1 MRYGVNFKSKTP
13 ALAGILRHIYGE
25 KRMEQRVSFCKS
37 ITLNIS
43 RCMLVAVVA
52 LLVAYSSAHA
62 QTIAFTFDDGPYVAA
77 TPKLSPKARNQATLD
92 HLAKHRVKA
101 TLFVTVDNGANR
113 PEGLALARAWGE
125 AGHTIG
131 NHTMTHL
138 DLDSKKITLADYQ
151 QELLECDAVIRTL
164 PGYRKWFRFTYLRE
178 GNTLDKR
185 DGMRAFLR
193 EQNYRDAYVSLDTSD
208 WRLNDKLV
216 EVLIKD
222 ANADITPIKRA
233 YLAHVWQ
240 RAEAYRSLSQK
251 LQGRDIAQ
259 IILLHHNLINAL
271 WLGDVIAMFKEK
283 GWTIVTPEAAF
294 TDPIYQLQPEVAA
307 AGQSLLLSM
316 AKSLGL
322 WKLNGAKFDGWER
335 LHDDG
340 DVEIEALKA
349 QGF

>member
-1 MRYGVNFKSKTP
+1 MF
-13 ALAGILRHIYGE
+13 
-25 KRMEQRVSFCKS
+25 
-37 ITLNIS
+37 
-43 RCMLVAVVA
+43 A
-52 LLVAYSSAHA
+52 LLAALHNAHA
-62 QTIAFTFDDGPYVAA
+62 QAIAFTFDDGPHLAT
-77 TPKLSPKARNQATLD
+77 TPKLSPQARNQALLD

-138 DLDSKKITLADYQ
+138 DLNSKKITLVDYQ
-151 QELLECDAVIRTL
+151 KELLYCDAVIRTL
-164 PGYRKWFRFTYLRE
+164 PGYQKWFRFTYLRE
-178 GNTLDKR
+178 GNTPEKR
-185 DGMRAFLR
+185 DGMRAFLSA
-193 EQNYRDAYVSLDTSD
+193 QNYRNAHVSLDTSD
-208 WRLNDKLV
+208 WRLDDKLV
-216 EVLIKD
+216 EVLTKD

-240 RAEAYRSLSQK
+240 RAEAYRALSQK

-259 IILLHHNLINAL
+259 VILLHHNLINAL

-283 GWTIVTPEAAF
+283 GWTIVAPEVAF
-294 TDPIYQLQPEVAA
+294 ADPIYQLQPEVAA
-307 AGQSLLLSM
+307 AGQSLLLSL

-340 DVEIEALKA
+340 DFEIDALRA
-349 QGF
+349 QGFN